1 MAAEIIKVVMSLMDW
16 KEIRKE
22 ETLVKGTN
30 FLKT

>member
-16 KEIRKE
+16 KEIGKE

-30 FLKT
+30 FLKA